1 MTSRKK
7 RKNAHKKGASMKQ
20 TRSRDTKADA
30 PGVELAMH
38 ESNAEK
44 PQATPSASASPD
56 SPEPAAAPFSEKAGA
71 LTPEAKRGSL
81 VAIGT
86 GIRIVGQLT
95 MEALAEMRAA
105 EKLLYCVGDPIAE
118 HIVQQ
123 LNKSGAESL
132 FHFYAVGK
140 QRIETYEQMIQR
152 MLECVRG
159 GARTCVALYGHPGV
173 FAYPAHE
180 AIRRA
185 RAEGYEARMLPAV
198 SAEDC
203 LFADVGV
210 DPAMTGCQ
218 SYEATD
224 FMVNG
229 RIIDTSASVILWQI
243 GVVGDWS
250 FSAGTYDTSS
260 MPLLVERLSQFY
272 PLSHEALIYE
282 ASTFPGCPPIIRR
295 TPLYA
300 LPNSG
305 VTGASTL
312 YIPPARTPPGD
323 ANIYWRVPQLSRA
336 QRR

>member
-1 MTSRKK
+1 
-7 RKNAHKKGASMKQ
+7 
-20 TRSRDTKADA
+20 
-30 PGVELAMH
+30 MH
-38 ESNAEK
+38 ESNDDN
-44 PQATPSASASPD
+44 PQEAPSASASTD
-56 SPEPAAAPFSEKAGA
+56 SPDPAAAPSSDKNGA
-71 LTPEAKRGSL
+71 SAAEAKRGSL

-86 GIRIVGQLT
+86 GIRMVGQLT

-105 EKLLYCVGDPIAE
+105 DKLLYCVGDPIAE

-123 LNKSGAESL
+123 LNTNGAESL

-152 MLECVRG
+152 MMECVRG

-180 AIRRA
+180 AIRRL
-185 RAEGYEARMLPAV
+185 RSEGYEARMLPAV

-250 FSAGTYDTSS
+250 YSAGAYDTSS

-272 PLSHEALIYE
+272 PLSHEAIIYE
-282 ASTFPGCPPIIRR
+282 ASTFPGCPAIMRS
-295 TPLYA
+295 TPLHA
-300 LPNSG
+300 LASSG
-305 VTGASTL
+305 VTAASTL
-312 YIPPARTPPGD
+312 YIPPARTPTSDP
-323 ANIYWRVPQLSRA
+323 NIYWRLPQLSRA
-336 QRR
+336 QQQ

>member
-1 MTSRKK
+1 M
-7 RKNAHKKGASMKQ
+7 Q
-20 TRSRDTKADA
+20 TEPTD
-30 PGVELAMH
+30 
-38 ESNAEK
+38 
-44 PQATPSASASPD
+44 TPSDEQGAASP
-56 SPEPAAAPFSEKAGA
+56 SEAPEGSK
-71 LTPEAKRGSL
+71 PEAKRGSL
-81 VAIGT
+81 VAVGT
-86 GIRIVGQLT
+86 GIRMVGQLT

-105 EKLLYCVGDPIAE
+105 DKLLYCVGDPIAE
-118 HIVQQ
+118 HIVKQ
-123 LNKSGAESL
+123 LNANGAESL

-159 GARTCVALYGHPGV
+159 GARTCIALYGHPGV

-185 RAEGYEARMLPAV
+185 RAEGFEARMLPAV

-218 SYEATD
+218 TYEATD

-250 FSAGTYDTSS
+250 YSAGAYDTSS

-272 PLSHEALIYE
+272 PLSHEAIIYE
-282 ASTFPGCPPIIRR
+282 ASTFPGCPATIRP

-305 VTGASTL
+305 VSAASTL
-312 YIPPARTPPGD
+312 YIPPARAPSVD
-323 ANIYWRVPQLSRA
+323 ANIFWRVPQLARASR
-336 QRR
+336 